1 VAEGAGE
8 RIVVEATVIE
18 ALPNAMYRVELGGA
32 RRRRVLAHVASA
44 GILRLLPGD
53 GVRVELTPYD
63 EGRGRIVGRRT

>member
-1 VAEGAGE
+1 
-8 RIVVEATVIE
+8 VVEATVIE

-32 RRRRVLAHVASA
+32 RRRRVLASA